1 MESKSQIYFNGNEQS
16 RLSPKGQVTIPAR
29 FRNQLENEELKR
41 GFVLVQGQEDCLY
54 LYTHRQ
60 FGEIKDRARE
70 HFTAIGKKSAFRTF
84 MEEAETVLL
93 DPQGRFVLPG
103 ALREKAGLAGPD
115 ILFAGVDNR
124 IEIWHPATRQALRQT
139 GGEADLWRREQGG
152 RIFGL

>member
-1 MESKSQIYFNGNEQS
+1 MESKSQIFFYGSDQS
-16 RLSPKGQVTIPAR
+16 RISPKGQVTIPAR
-29 FRNQLENEELKR
+29 FRNLLSNDELER
-41 GFVLVQGQEDCLY
+41 GFALVQGQEACLY

-70 HFTAIGKKSAFRTF
+70 HFTAIGKKDAFRTF
-84 MEEAETVLL
+84 MEEAVAVLL

-124 IEIWHPATRQALRQT
+124 IEIWHPATRQVNRQRNN
-139 GGEADLWRREQGG
+139 EADQWRREQGEK
-152 RIFGL
+152 IFGL